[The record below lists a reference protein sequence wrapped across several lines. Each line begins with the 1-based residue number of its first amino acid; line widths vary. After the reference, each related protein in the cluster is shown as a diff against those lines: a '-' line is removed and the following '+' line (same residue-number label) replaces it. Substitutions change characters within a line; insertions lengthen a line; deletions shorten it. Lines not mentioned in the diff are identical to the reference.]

1 MFEPIGSAAIPE
13 VAAGANPVVPGSN
26 DPPGPGLAA
35 VLAGVDPTALSG
47 DALAE
52 VIAGCERMVSWAQA
66 RQLAA
71 ITVLGT
77 RMGKLVGSLPAGP
90 GFAVDAAELT
100 VAEVAI
106 TLTVSEARRGIGWRW
121 PAPFRSSHRPRPRSR
136 SGRST
141 SAGCGR

>member
-1 MFEPIGSAAIPE
+1 M
-13 VAAGANPVVPGSN
+13 
-26 DPPGPGLAA
+26 AA

-71 ITVLGT
+71 ITVLGD
-77 RMGKLVGSLPAGP
+77 RMGALVGSLPAGP
-90 GFAVDAAELT
+90 GFAVDATELT

-106 TLTVSEARRGIGWRW
+106 TLTVSEGSAGNRVALAGALEELPQTAGAFAVGVIDIG
-121 PAPFRSSHRPRPRSR
+121 R
-136 SGRST
+136 SGRSPRPPR
-141 SAGCGR
+141 C